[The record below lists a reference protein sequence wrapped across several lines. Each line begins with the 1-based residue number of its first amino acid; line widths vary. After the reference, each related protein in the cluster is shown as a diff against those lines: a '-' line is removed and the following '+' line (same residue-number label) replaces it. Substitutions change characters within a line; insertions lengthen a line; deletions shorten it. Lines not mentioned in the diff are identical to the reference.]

1 MFEKYF
7 GLTENPFNLTPDPK
21 YLYFSEVH
29 KEALSHLKYGIDEK
43 KGFILITGEV
53 GAGKTTLCRVLLTT
67 LPDTIK
73 TALILNPT
81 LSDIEL
87 LQTINQEFGINP
99 SSVSKKALLDELY
112 GFLLDVK
119 ANNENAVL
127 IIDECQNLSTD
138 VLEQI
143 RMLSNLETEKEKL
156 LQIVLIGQ
164 PELKSMLSTPSLK
177 QINDRITVRYHMGLL
192 SKSDTR
198 DYIKHRLI
206 ISGSHGDINFSRQ
219 ALNRIFKFS
228 GGLPRRINSACER
241 SLLIAFT
248 KGTNTITGF
257 IARQAIK
264 EITGEYHKSSYFK
277 KVLAT
282 AAIAAIIAGLIF
294 FWKPVLSLIDEKNGM
309 AKINKDTSQTLQTD
323 VRIPNPLAYNW
334 IIKDY
339 KTAIDSLKLIPENAG
354 ANSILNLHPPF
365 ELIERISKPFVASVW
380 GGYCIVERINN
391 NSAELIKKD
400 MSRINIPLKSFSDIY
415 QGHTVMIYKKNP
427 IKESYD
433 NTSRGEGVKKI
444 QEKLKDLGYLSIDP
458 NGIYGIETSEG
469 IEKLQETCG
478 LTKDGI
484 AGTETLTLINM
495 LKGEKI

>member
-21 YLYFSEVH
+21 YLYFSKVH

-43 KGFILITGEV
+43 KGFILITGDV

-87 LQTINQEFGINP
+87 LQTINQEFGIDSGN
-99 SSVSKKALLDELY
+99 VSKKALLDELY
-112 GFLLDVK
+112 GFLLDVRTENK
-119 ANNENAVL
+119 NAVL

-192 SKSDTR
+192 SKPDTKE
-198 DYIKHRLI
+198 YIRHRLI
-206 ISGSHGDINFSRQ
+206 ISGSHGDIKFSRA

-228 GGLPRRINSACER
+228 SGLPRRINSACER

-248 KGTNTITGF
+248 KGTNTITGS
-257 IARQAIK
+257 ITRQAIK
-264 EITGEYHKSSYFK
+264 EITGENHRSSYFK
-277 KVLAT
+277 RALAV
-282 AAIAAIIAGLIF
+282 AAAAAIITGLIF
-294 FWKPVLSLIDEKNGM
+294 FFKPAISLINEKAGM
-309 AKINKDTSQTLQTD
+309 VKTGADTQRTLQSD
-323 VRIPNPLAYNW
+323 DRRPIAQAYDW

-339 KTAIDSLKLIPENAG
+339 GTAIDSLKTLRENSG
-354 ANSILNLHPPF
+354 ANSVLNLHPAF
-365 ELIERISKPFVASVW
+365 DILKSISKPFVASVW
-380 GGYCIVERINN
+380 GGYCIVERIDGNI
-391 NSAELIKKD
+391 ADLIKAD
-400 MSRINIPLKSFSDIY
+400 GSRISIPLKSFSDIY
-415 QGHTVMIYKKNP
+415 QRYAVVLYKKNP
-427 IKESYD
+427 ASKSYGKSS
-433 NTSRGEGVKKI
+433 NGKGVRKI
-444 QEKLKDLGYLSIDP
+444 QEKLKELGYLSIEP
-458 NGIYGIETSEG
+458 NGIYDIETSEG
-469 IEKLQETCG
+469 IEKLQGIYG

-484 AGTETLTLINM
+484 AGIETLTLIDM
-495 LKGEKI
+495 LEGERL

>member
-29 KEALSHLKYGIDEK
+29 KEALSHLKYGIDER

-87 LQTINQEFGINP
+87 LQTINQEFGIN
-99 SSVSKKALLDELY
+99 SASVSKKALLDDLY
-112 GFLLDVK
+112 GFLLDVRSK
-119 ANNENAVL
+119 NKNAVL
-127 IIDECQNLSTD
+127 IIDECQNLSPD
-138 VLEQI
+138 VLEEI

-192 SKSDTR
+192 SKPDTR

-206 ISGSHGDINFSRQ
+206 ISGSHGDINFSRA
-219 ALNRIFKFS
+219 ALNKIFKFS
-228 GGLPRRINSACER
+228 GGLPRRINAACER

-248 KGTNTITGF
+248 KGTNTITGS
-257 IARQAIK
+257 IAYQAIK
-264 EITGEYHKSSYFK
+264 EITGEYHEASYFK
-277 KVLAT
+277 KALVT
-282 AAIAAIIAGLIF
+282 TAIAAVFAGLIF
-294 FWKPVLSLIDEKNGM
+294 FWRPILSLIDENIGM
-309 AKINKDTSQTLQTD
+309 AKINEQPSQIIQP
-323 VRIPNPLAYNW
+323 VASISSPLGNNCVM
-334 IIKDY
+334 KDY
-339 KTAIDSLKLIPENAG
+339 KNALDSLKLFRDNVG
-354 ANSILNLHPPF
+354 ANSVLNLHPP
-365 ELIERISKPFVASVW
+365 LDLLKSISKPFIASVW
-380 GGYCIVERINN
+380 GGYCIVEHINDN
-391 NSAELIKKD
+391 TAELIGKD
-400 MSRINIPLKSFSDIY
+400 RGRINVPIKSFSDVY
-415 QGHTVMIYKKNP
+415 QGYTVMIYKKNTERVTFD
-427 IKESYD
+427 IAS
-433 NTSRGEGVKKI
+433 TGEGVKKI
-444 QEKLKDLGYLSIDP
+444 QEKLKDLGYISIDP

-469 IEKLQETCG
+469 VEKLQETCG
-478 LTKDGI
+478 LAKDGI
-484 AGTETLTLINM
+484 AGTETLALINM
-495 LKGEKI
+495 LEGKKI

>member
-7 GLTENPFNLTPDPK
+7 GLSENPFNLTPDPK

-43 KGFILITGEV
+43 KGFILVTGEV

-87 LQTINQEFGINP
+87 LQTINQEFGIN
-99 SSVSKKALLDELY
+99 SASVSKKALLDELY
-112 GFLLDVK
+112 GFLLEVRSR
-119 ANNENAVL
+119 NNNAVL
-127 IIDECQNLSTD
+127 IIDECQNLSPD
-138 VLEQI
+138 VLEEI

-156 LQIVLIGQ
+156 LQIVLVGQ
-164 PELKSMLSTPSLK
+164 PELKSMLSTPSLR

-192 SKSDTR
+192 SKPDTR

-206 ISGSHGDINFSRQ
+206 ISGSHGDINFSRA

-228 GGLPRRINSACER
+228 GGLPRRINAACER

-248 KGTNTITGF
+248 KGTNTIAGS
-257 IARQAIK
+257 IASQAIR
-264 EITGEYHKSSYFK
+264 EITGDSPESSYFK
-277 KVLAT
+277 KTLVT
-282 AAIAAIIAGLIF
+282 AAIAAVIAGLIF
-294 FWKPVLSLIDEKNGM
+294 FWQPILSLIDENIGM
-309 AKINKDTSQTLQTD
+309 AKINEQPSQIMQPVAKIL
-323 VRIPNPLAYNW
+323 NPFDNNYVL
-334 IIKDY
+334 KDY
-339 KTAIDSLKLIPENAG
+339 KTALDSLKLLPGNVG
-354 ANSILNLHPPF
+354 ANSVLNLHPP
-365 ELIERISKPFVASVW
+365 LDLLKSISKPFIASVW
-380 GGYCIVERINN
+380 GGYCIVERISDNTV
-391 NSAELIKKD
+391 ELIQKD
-400 MSRINIPLKSFSDIY
+400 RGRTNVQTKYFSDVY
-415 QGHTVMIYKKNP
+415 QGHAVMIYKKNTV
-427 IKESYD
+427 KESFGIKS
-433 NTSRGEGVKKI
+433 TGEDVKKI

-458 NGIYGIETSEG
+458 NGIYGIETLEA

-478 LTKDGI
+478 LAKDGI

-495 LKGEKI
+495 LEGKKI

>member
-21 YLYFSEVH
+21 YLFFSKVH

-43 KGFILITGEV
+43 KGFVLITGEI

-87 LQTINQEFGINP
+87 LQTINQEFGI
-99 SSVSKKALLDELY
+99 SSTSSSKKALLDELY
-112 GFLLDVK
+112 GFLLDVRADNK
-119 ANNENAVL
+119 NAVL

-192 SKSDTR
+192 NKPDTR
-198 DYIKHRLI
+198 DYIRHRLI
-206 ISGSHGDINFSRQ
+206 ISGSHGDIKFSRA
-219 ALNRIFKFS
+219 ALNRIYKFS
-228 GGLPRRINSACER
+228 SGLPRRINSACER

-248 KGTNTITGF
+248 KGTSSITGP
-257 IARQAIK
+257 IARQAIG
-264 EITGEYHKSSYFK
+264 EITGESTGAAYFRK
-277 KVLAT
+277 ALAV
-282 AAIAAIIAGLIF
+282 AAALAIIAGVMF
-294 FWKPVLSLIDEKNGM
+294 FWKPLLSLIDEKTGM
-309 AKINKDTSQTLQTD
+309 AKPNEEISLTRQPD
-323 VRIPNPLAYNW
+323 VRTPGPPAYDW
-334 IIKDY
+334 IMKDY
-339 KTAIDSLKLIPENAG
+339 KTAINSLEQLPENAG
-354 ANSILNLHPPF
+354 AISVLNLHPPF
-365 ELIERISKPFVASVW
+365 DFLKSISKPFAASVW
-380 GGYCIVERINN
+380 GGYVIAERIDNN
-391 NSAELIKKD
+391 TAELIKAD
-400 MSRINIPLKSFSDIY
+400 GSRINIPLKNFSDIY
-415 QGHTVMIYKKNP
+415 QGHAFMIYKKNP
-427 IKESYD
+427 SGNIFGKSSKG
-433 NTSRGEGVKKI
+433 NGVKKV
-444 QEKLKDLGYLSIDP
+444 QEKLKELGYLSNDP
-458 NGIYGIETSEG
+458 NGVYDNETYEG
-469 IEKLQETCG
+469 IKKLQGKCG
-478 LTKDGI
+478 LTEDGI
-484 AGTETLTLINM
+484 AGTETLTLIDM

>member
-87 LQTINQEFGINP
+87 LQTINQEFGIN
-99 SSVSKKALLDELY
+99 SVSLSKKALLDELY
-112 GFLLDVK
+112 GFLLD
-119 ANNENAVL
+119 ARTNNKNAVL

-164 PELKSMLSTPSLK
+164 PELKSMLATPSLK

-192 SKSDTR
+192 SKPDTR
-198 DYIKHRLI
+198 EYIRHRLI
-206 ISGSHGDINFSRQ
+206 ISGSHGDIKFSRA

-228 GGLPRRINSACER
+228 SGLPRRINSACER

-248 KGTNTITGF
+248 KGTNIITGS
-257 IARQAIK
+257 IARQAIR
-264 EITGEYHKSSYFK
+264 EITGDNHRSSYFK
-277 KVLAT
+277 SALAV
-282 AAIAAIIAGLIF
+282 AAAAAIIAGLIF
-294 FWKPVLSLIDEKNGM
+294 FLKPALSLINEKTGM
-309 AKINKDTSQTLQTD
+309 AKTSADTPQTLQPD
-323 VRIPNPLAYNW
+323 ARRPVAQAYDW

-339 KTAIDSLKLIPENAG
+339 GAAIDSLKTLPENSDS
-354 ANSILNLHPPF
+354 NSILNLHPPF
-365 ELIERISKPFVASVW
+365 DILKSVSKPFLASVW
-380 GGYCIVERINN
+380 GGYCIVGRIDGNT
-391 NSAELIKKD
+391 ADLIKAD
-400 MSRINIPLKSFSDIY
+400 GSRISIPLKSLSDIY
-415 QGHTVMIYKKNP
+415 QRYAVVLYKKNP
-427 IKESYD
+427 ARKIYGKS
-433 NTSRGEGVKKI
+433 SKGKGVRKI
-444 QEKLKDLGYLSIDP
+444 QEKLEELGYLSIEP
-458 NGIYGIETSEG
+458 NGFYGIETLEG
-469 IEKLQETCG
+469 IEKLQEIYG

-484 AGTETLTLINM
+484 AGIETLTLIDM
-495 LKGEKI
+495 LEGERL

>member
-67 LPDTIK
+67 LPETIK

-87 LQTINQEFGINP
+87 LQTINQEFGIN
-99 SSVSKKALLDELY
+99 SASVSKKALLDELY
-112 GFLLDVK
+112 GFLLDVRSK
-119 ANNENAVL
+119 NKNAVL
-127 IIDECQNLSTD
+127 IIDECQNLSPD
-138 VLEQI
+138 VLEEI

-164 PELKSMLSTPSLK
+164 PELKSMLSTPSLR
-177 QINDRITVRYHMGLL
+177 QISDRITVRYHMGLL

-206 ISGSHGDINFSRQ
+206 ISGSHGDINFSRA

-228 GGLPRRINSACER
+228 RGLPRRINAACER

-248 KGTNTITGF
+248 KGTNTITGS
-257 IARQAIK
+257 IAYKAIK
-264 EITGEYHKSSYFK
+264 EITGEYHGSSYFK
-277 KVLAT
+277 KALAT
-282 AAIAAIIAGLIF
+282 AAAIAVLAGLIF
-294 FWKPVLSLIDEKNGM
+294 FWRPILSLIEETNGM
-309 AKINKDTSQTLQTD
+309 AKNNNHTSQALQPAAM
-323 VRIPNPLAYNW
+323 IPSPPGYDCVM
-334 IIKDY
+334 KDY
-339 KTAIDSLKLIPENAG
+339 KTAIDTLKLLPENVEAT
-354 ANSILNLHPPF
+354 SVLNLHPP
-365 ELIERISKPFVASVW
+365 LDLLKRISKPFIASVW
-380 GGYCIVERINN
+380 GGYCIVERINDN
-391 NSAELIKKD
+391 IAVLIKKD
-400 MSRINIPLKSFSDIY
+400 MSRINFPIKSFTEIY
-415 QGHTVMIYKKNP
+415 QGHAVMIYKRNTV
-427 IKESYD
+427 KETFSILS
-433 NTSRGEGVKKI
+433 TGEGVKKI
-444 QEKLKDLGYLSIDP
+444 QEKLKDLGYISIDP
-458 NGIYGIETSEG
+458 NGIYGIETSEA

-495 LKGEKI
+495 LEGKKI

>member
-87 LQTINQEFGINP
+87 LQTINQEFGI
-99 SSVSKKALLDELY
+99 SSGSTSKKALLDELY
-112 GFLLDVK
+112 GFLLDVRT
-119 ANNENAVL
+119 NNKNAVL

-192 SKSDTR
+192 SKPDTR

-206 ISGSHGDINFSRQ
+206 ISGSHGDIHFSGT
-219 ALNRIFKFS
+219 ALNKIFKFS
-228 GGLPRRINSACER
+228 SGLPRRINSACER

-248 KGTNTITGF
+248 KGTNTITGS
-257 IARQAIK
+257 IASQAIK
-264 EITGEYHKSSYFK
+264 EITGESHRVLYYK
-277 KVLAT
+277 KALAV
-282 AAIAAIIAGLIF
+282 AATVAIITGLIF
-294 FWKPVLSLIDEKNGM
+294 LLKPALSILSEKTGM
-309 AKINKDTSQTLQTD
+309 AKTSEDTQRTLQ
-323 VRIPNPLAYNW
+323 PNARRPVAQAYDW
-334 IIKDY
+334 IINDY
-339 KTAIDSLKLIPENAG
+339 RTAVDSLKTLPENSG
-354 ANSILNLHPPF
+354 ANSVLNLHPPF
-365 ELIERISKPFVASVW
+365 DILKSVSKPFVASVW
-380 GGYCIVERINN
+380 GGYCIVERIDGNI
-391 NSAELIKKD
+391 ADLIKAD
-400 MSRINIPLKSFSDIY
+400 GSRISIPLKSFSDIY
-415 QGHTVMIYKKNP
+415 QRYAVMLYNKTPVRK
-427 IKESYD
+427 SYG
-433 NTSRGEGVKKI
+433 NSSKGKGVRKI
-444 QEKLKDLGYLSIDP
+444 QEKLKELGYLPIDP
-458 NGIYGIETSEG
+458 NGIYGIETFKG
-469 IEKLQETCG
+469 IEKLQEAFG

-484 AGTETLTLINM
+484 AGTETLTLIDM